1 VKKVIVECRIDDL
14 LSLIGKKLTLQKLED
29 LLFLIKAEVE
39 KVDGNI
45 IEIEVNPDRQDML
58 STEGIARAI
67 RSFLEVETGLKKY
80 HVRKS
85 GKQIIV
91 KAGLSKIRPFI
102 CCSILKGVKTDD
114 ELIKE
119 YMHLQDALTS
129 THGRNRNKASI
140 GLYVYDM
147 LEFPVIYGPQKP
159 ELIKFVPLGYETE
172 MDGPEIMIK
181 HEKGVEF
188 GPIIQAHKKWPLLYD
203 SKGQVLS
210 LPPIINSNN
219 LGRLTTKTKNIFVEV
234 TGTHLLTVRQ
244 ALNIITAS
252 LAERGAQIESV
263 TVVYPDGT
271 KEETP
276 DFSPEQWTISID
288 EVNRV
293 IGLDLDGEK
302 IVKALERMGYGTKLG
317 KGRFVH
323 IQIPKYRMDI
333 LHPVDIMEDI
343 AIGFGFDR
351 IKPAM
356 PQTMT
361 TGRVSHVTR
370 LKNKVRD
377 LMVGMEYLE
386 VMNYIMTSPESL
398 GTKMLR
404 EQPMVTTSNPKSRNY
419 SVLRNSLLPVLLEF
433 ASRNKHSDYPQKI
446 FEVGD
451 IVIPNESRETC
462 VDQLPSV
469 CGLITDIKV
478 NVTELMTEI
487 GFLLRNLGLDH
498 QFKFEPLSCPDY
510 IPGRSATIWVKD
522 KICGHFGEISPE
534 ILTNFELGNPV
545 VAFEILL
552 PRNNGW
558 INK

>member
-1 VKKVIVECRIDDL
+1 VKRLIVECRIDDL
-14 LSLIGKKLTLQKLED
+14 LSLIGKKLTLEKLED
-29 LLFLIKAEVE
+29 VLFLIKAEVE

-45 IEIEVNPDRQDML
+45 LEIEVNPDRQDML
-58 STEGIARAI
+58 STEGIARAA
-67 RSFLEVETGLKKY
+67 RSFLGIDTGLKKY

-85 GKQIIV
+85 GKQVIV
-91 KAGLSKIRPFI
+91 KAGLTKIRPFI
-102 CCSILKGVKTDD
+102 CCSILKGVRTDD

-147 LEFPVIYGPQKP
+147 LEFPVVYGPQKP
-159 ELIKFVPLGYETE
+159 EMIKFTPLGYQTE
-172 MDGPEIMIK
+172 MNGPDIMVK

-188 GPIIQAHKKWPLLYD
+188 GPIIQSHKKWPLLYD

-210 LPPIINSNN
+210 LPPIINSND
-219 LGRLTTKTKNIFVEV
+219 LGRMTTDTKNIFVEV
-234 TGTHLLTVRQ
+234 TGTHLLTVHQ

-276 DFSPEQWTISID
+276 DFTPEHWTINIE
-288 EVNRV
+288 EVNNV
-293 IGLDLDGEK
+293 LGLGLDGEK
-302 IVKALERMGYGTKLG
+302 IVKSLERMGYGASVG
-317 KGRFVH
+317 KGRLVQV
-323 IQIPKYRMDI
+323 QIPRYRMDI

-351 IKPAM
+351 IQPAM

-361 TGRVSHVTR
+361 TGRVSQVTR

-398 GTKMLR
+398 GAKMGR
-404 EQPMVTTSNPKSRNY
+404 NRPIVSTSNPKSRNY
-419 SVLRNSLLPVLLEF
+419 SVLRNSLLPILLDF
-433 ASRNKHSDYPQKI
+433 VSQNKHSDYPQRI

-451 IVIPNESRETC
+451 VVIPNESRETC

-478 NVTELMTEI
+478 NVTEIMTEI
-487 GFLLRNLGLDH
+487 GFLLRNLGHDH
-498 QFKFEPLSCPDY
+498 HFKFDPLNCSDY
-510 IPGRSATIWVKD
+510 IPGRSASIQIRGKV
-522 KICGHFGEISPE
+522 CGYFGEIAPE
-534 ILTNFELGNPV
+534 ILSNFGLANPV

-552 PRNNGW
+552 PRNSESMN
-558 INK
+558 